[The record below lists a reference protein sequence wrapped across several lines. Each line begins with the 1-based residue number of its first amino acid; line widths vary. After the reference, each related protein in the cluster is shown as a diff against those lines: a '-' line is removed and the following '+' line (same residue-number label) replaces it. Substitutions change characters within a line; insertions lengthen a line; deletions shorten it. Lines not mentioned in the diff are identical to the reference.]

1 VRPIH
6 TIIVHC
12 SATPPDWMEGQGVE
26 AQLAE
31 IRRWHQARG
40 WRREGYHFLIG
51 RDGKIAK
58 GRPIEEVGAHVKGHN
73 TGSIGVCLVGGKWPQ
88 GAWGVKTDKFSDH
101 FTPEQDR
108 ALRWLLTDLGEQ
120 FPSVK
125 HIRGHN
131 DYTDSK
137 GCPSFEVSDW
147 LKAEPTVTP
156 TPKANWGIAGLIV
169 LAFAWLIGRKK

>member
-31 IRRWHQARG
+31 IRRWHLARG

-51 RDGKIAK
+51 RDGQIAK
-58 GRPIEEVGAHVKGHN
+58 GRPVEEVGAHVKGHN
-73 TGSIGVCLVGGKWPQ
+73 IGSIGVCLVGGKWPQ

-108 ALRWLLTDLGEQ
+108 ALRRLLTDLCEQ
-120 FPSVK
+120 FPSIK

-137 GCPSFEVSDW
+137 GCPSFTVSDW
-147 LKAEPTVTP
+147 LKAEPTVTS